1 MLNLNDKK
9 IIFIVM
15 FSSKDGN
22 EHLNALLKLTELM
35 EDKKLF
41 DKLDGVKSSS
51 EAYDIIN
58 KLM

>member
-1 MLNLNDKK
+1 
-9 IIFIVM
+9 M

>member
-1 MLNLNDKK
+1 
-9 IIFIVM
+9 M

-41 DKLDGVKSSS
+41 DKLIGINSKDK
-51 EAYDIIN
+51 AYDIIS
-58 KLM
+58 KLV